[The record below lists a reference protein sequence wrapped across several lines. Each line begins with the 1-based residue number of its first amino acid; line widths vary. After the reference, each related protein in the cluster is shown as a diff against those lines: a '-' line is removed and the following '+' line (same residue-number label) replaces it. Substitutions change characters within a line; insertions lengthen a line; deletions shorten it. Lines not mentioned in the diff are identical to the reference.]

1 MSSDAF
7 GKNPLTNAR
16 SQLTPRF
23 TPPRRIADV
32 HDTHISGNEIV
43 KTFQWV
49 RGGSDGSGP
58 ANAGRRT
65 MPARRAGDIQRA
77 AGETSRAFTASASA
91 VIRAR
96 IAVFEPTSA
105 SDDAMIR

>member
-7 GKNPLTNAR
+7 GKNHLTNAR
-16 SQLTPRF
+16 SHPTSRF

-32 HDTHISGNEIV
+32 HDTHISENEIM
-43 KTFQWV
+43 KTFQSV
-49 RGGSDGSGP
+49 RGRSDGNGP
-58 ANAGRRT
+58 ANAGREA
-65 MPARRAGDIQRA
+65 MPARRADNIQCDAGRA
-77 AGETSRAFTASASA
+77 SRVFTASASA